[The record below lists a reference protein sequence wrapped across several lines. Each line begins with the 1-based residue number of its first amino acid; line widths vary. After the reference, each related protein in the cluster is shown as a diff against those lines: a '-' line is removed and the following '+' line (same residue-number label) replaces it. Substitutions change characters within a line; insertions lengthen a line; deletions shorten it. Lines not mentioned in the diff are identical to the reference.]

1 MLIIDKFTNFNGV
14 KMREKLTVLV
24 VTVLLV
30 SGLTASYYLLNIYSR
45 DENDSEEEAKYDPT
59 ESDLNNLV
67 EGNNEFAFDLYHELD
82 TDENQFYSPWS
93 ISSALAMTYEGA
105 RGETAEEMKEVFGF
119 PDNRSQ
125 MREAYGFMHNRYN
138 TDDMGIEMDTANSA
152 WINEDQEFPI
162 LDEYKFVLMDYYFS
176 EVSTVDFINQPAEA
190 CEEINNWVYNNTD
203 GKIEEIITV
212 DDIDEWT
219 RLVLVNAINFK
230 GNWAVPFD
238 EDNTQDA
245 TFNTN
250 QDEEVTAPFMRQE
263 GTFNYTK
270 NENFEI
276 LQKNYEGNETSMLF
290 VLPRKNSID
299 EVEDMIT
306 TENLEEWRED
316 LEPTEMKLVSIPKF
330 NLSTEYDLKEPLKEM
345 GMPTAFTPDADLSGM
360 DGTESLFIQ
369 FVNHKTFIEVD
380 EKGTEAAAATAVGV
394 GRESADRRPA
404 FIADRPF
411 LSIIQDDET
420 GNILFMGQVNDP
432 TE

>member
-1 MLIIDKFTNFNGV
+1 
-14 KMREKLTVLV
+14 MREKLKALV
-24 VTVLLV
+24 VIALLV
-30 SGLTASYYLLNIYSR
+30 SGLSVSYYWLNVYSS
-45 DENDSEEEAKYDPT
+45 DGDDSEEEAKYNPT
-59 ESDLNNLV
+59 ESDLNHLV

-93 ISSALAMTYEGA
+93 ISSALVMTYEGA

-138 TDDMGIEMDTANSA
+138 IEDMGIEMDTANSV

-162 LDEYKFVLMDYYFS
+162 LDEYKFVLMNYYFS

-190 CEEINNWVYNNTD
+190 CEEINNWVFNNTD

-230 GNWAVPFD
+230 GNWAFPFD

-263 GTFNYTK
+263 GTFNYTRT
-270 NENFEI
+270 EDFEI
-276 LQKNYEGNETSMLF
+276 LKKNYEGNETSMLF
-290 VLPRKNSID
+290 VLPRENSID
-299 EVEDMIT
+299 EVEEMIT
-306 TENLEEWRED
+306 LENMEEWRED

-345 GMPTAFTPDADLSGM
+345 GMPTAFTRDANLSGM

-369 FVNHKTFIEVD
+369 FVNHKTFIDVD
-380 EKGTEAAAATAVGV
+380 EKGTKAAAATAVGV
-394 GRESADRRPA
+394 GRESADGRPA
-404 FIADRPF
+404 FIADQPF